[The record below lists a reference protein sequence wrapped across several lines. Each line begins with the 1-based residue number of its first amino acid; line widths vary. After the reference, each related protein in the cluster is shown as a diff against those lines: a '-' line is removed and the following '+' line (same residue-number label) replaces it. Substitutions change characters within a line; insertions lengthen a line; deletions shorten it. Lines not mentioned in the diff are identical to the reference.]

1 MTRRGPSPEG
11 KRNAMPSPALPVL
24 SFGLAR
30 PTVEEHS
37 WSHAPANRTA
47 TLDRFEAAVAFAIR
61 EAARLQHEPESG
73 RVIGI
78 GTSER

>member
-1 MTRRGPSPEG
+1 MTRPRPSPKG
-11 KRNAMPSPALPVL
+11 TRNAMPAPALPVL
-24 SFGLAR
+24 SCGLAR
-30 PTVEEHS
+30 PGVEEHS
-37 WSHAPANRTA
+37 WSHAPATRTA
-47 TLDRFEAAVAFAIR
+47 ILDRFEAAVAFAIR